1 MARKSNKPIIGITV
15 SRYKSK
21 IMRFFDWLAV
31 WRAGGRAVFLSPGRD
46 FPSER
51 LDGLIIGGGDDIGAD
66 LYGGE
71 INIDVRID
79 PERDALELELLRFVI
94 DKDLPV
100 LGICRG
106 AQMMNVF
113 FGGTLFSDIR
123 GMPREKTNIRT
134 VLARKIVSVKQDTK
148 VREILGQDLVRVNSL
163 HHQAVDI
170 LGDGLS
176 ISACDQGDFVQALE
190 HNDKRFFVG
199 VQWHPEFLVFDRH
212 HQALFHALI
221 KNARHGDKVDT
232 TSFSK
237 THSPAL

>member
-1 MARKSNKPIIGITV
+1 
-15 SRYKSK
+15 
-21 IMRFFDWLAV
+21 MRFFDWLAV
-31 WRAGGRAVFLSPGRD
+31 WRAGGKAVFLSPGRE

-79 PERDALELELLRFVI
+79 PERDVLELELLRFVI
-94 DKDLPV
+94 DTDLPV

-123 GMPREKTNIRT
+123 KMPREKTNIRT

-148 VREILGQDLVRVNSL
+148 VRDILGQDMVRVNSL

-170 LGDGLS
+170 LGNGLS

-190 HNDKRFFVG
+190 HNDKRFFIG
-199 VQWHPEFLVFDRH
+199 VQWHPEFLVFDSH
-212 HQALFHALI
+212 QQALFRALI
-221 KNARHGDKVDT
+221 ENAHHGEKVDT

>member
-1 MARKSNKPIIGITV
+1 
-15 SRYKSK
+15 
-21 IMRFFDWLAV
+21 MRFFDWLAV
-31 WRAGGRAVFLSPGRD
+31 WRAGGKAVFLSPGRE

-51 LDGLIIGGGDDIGAD
+51 LEGLIIGGGDDIGAD

-79 PERDALELELLRFVI
+79 PERDVLELELLRFVI
-94 DKDLPV
+94 DTDLPV

-113 FGGTLFSDIR
+113 FCGTLFSDIR
-123 GMPREKTNIRT
+123 KMPREKTNIRT
-134 VLARKIVSVKQDTK
+134 VLARKIVSVKQNTK
-148 VREILGQDLVRVNSL
+148 MRDILGQDIVRVNSL

-170 LGDGLS
+170 LGKGLS

-199 VQWHPEFLVFDRH
+199 VQWHPEFLVFDKH
-212 HQALFHALI
+212 QQALFRALI
-221 KNARHGDKVDT
+221 ENALHGDKVDT
-232 TSFSK
+232 ASFRK